1 MNSSVLYK
9 TAQLI
14 HEIWEMAD
22 EVGIFQVTKR
32 IHDIIAQWGELI
44 SEGEAYRSSHCLDLN
59 WMTKWQ
65 AISTDAFQAC

>member
-32 IHDIIAQWGELI
+32 IHDIIIAQWGELI
-44 SEGEAYRSSHCLDLN
+44 SEG
-59 WMTKWQ
+59 KV
-65 AISTDAFQAC
+65 AILKLTLF

>member
-32 IHDIIAQWGELI
+32 IHDIIAQWGELFLKEKNI
-44 SEGEAYRSSHCLDLN
+44 VAAELKL
-59 WMTKWQ
+59 TL
-65 AISTDAFQAC
+65 F